1 MKISVVDLGEGCQA
15 GGEEGVPL
23 LALSTGVYGGQGAK
37 NLAGSTTRD
46 YMYTTKNS
54 D

>member
-1 MKISVVDLGEGCQA
+1 MKISVVDLGEGCQ
-15 GGEEGVPL
+15 GGGEGVPL

-46 YMYTTKNS
+46 YMYTMKNS
-54 D
+54 Y